1 MIGHESNKAWSVV
14 SSRVARLYWSGE
26 DKQDFWCRKF
36 QLIQTTGLQYK
47 QGECCLYNPWYQYI
61 TMLLCISSLLSLQ
74 LQVLLEWSKERYAAR
89 FTVYGDNIGGRSY
102 ERL

>member
-1 MIGHESNKAWSVV
+1 MLGHESKKG
-14 SSRVARLYWSGE
+14 WSGE
-26 DKQDFWCRKF
+26 DFWYRRF
-36 QLIQTTGLQYK
+36 QLIQTTVLQNKQREYRLHGLY
-47 QGECCLYNPWYQYI
+47 
-61 TMLLCISSLLSLQ
+61 TAMFLCMQ